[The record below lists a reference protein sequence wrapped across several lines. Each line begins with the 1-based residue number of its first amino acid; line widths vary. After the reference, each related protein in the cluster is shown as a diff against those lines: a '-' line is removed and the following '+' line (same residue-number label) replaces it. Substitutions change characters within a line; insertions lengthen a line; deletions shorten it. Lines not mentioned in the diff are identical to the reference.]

1 MKYLF
6 LLLLCCTANASTLK
20 FHFGDK
26 VSFRYDDFYGNC
38 NGVVTG
44 MIGTDKYNVT
54 EVECNYRNVD
64 VDNHY
69 FSADELQLCLNDSCI
84 YYPKKKGKKK

>member
-6 LLLLCCTANASTLK
+6 LLLLSVPALATTK

-38 NGVVTG
+38 SGVVTG
-44 MIGTDKYNVT
+44 MIGPDKYNVT

-64 VDNHY
+64 IDNHY
-69 FSADELQLCLNDSCI
+69 FSGDQLQLCTNDVCT
-84 YYPKKKGKKK
+84 YHPKKKAKRK